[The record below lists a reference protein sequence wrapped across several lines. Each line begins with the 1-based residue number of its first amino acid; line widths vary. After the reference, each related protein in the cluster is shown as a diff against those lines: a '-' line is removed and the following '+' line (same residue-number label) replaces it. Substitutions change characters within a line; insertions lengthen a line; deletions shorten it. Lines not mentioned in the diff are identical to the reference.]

1 MHKLLVVCFFQMSLV
16 DLGKRLLQASKDG
29 STDEVRVLMSNGAP
43 FTTDW
48 VAKTLARLF
57 METEYNGK
65 DVVCKN

>member
-1 MHKLLVVCFFQMSLV
+1 MSLV

-48 VAKTLARLF
+48 VAKTLARTF
-57 METEYNGK
+57 IETEY
-65 DVVCKN
+65 